1 MNAKA
6 TASQH
11 DSRSNVDVLSHR
23 RAMIIKKAQERVQ
36 ASHQRM
42 RSRIRKTRV

>member
-6 TASQH
+6 NSVQH
-11 DSRSNVDVLSHR
+11 DSRSNLDAISHR